1 MDRQTPEYFAKVD
14 LENERHYRSL
24 AAESRDSVNVALF
37 TEKANFYAQQA
48 ASRQPPTPVP
58 PPGTPPMPPPQ
69 PVPQSAPPPQP
80 VTQPSPRPGPHNTPS
95 SAV

>member
-37 TEKANFYAQQA
+37 TEKANFYAHRA
-48 ASRQPPTPVP
+48 LRILAPTRPAPGHTRRQWCDCATTH
-58 PPGTPPMPPPQ
+58 GD
-69 PVPQSAPPPQP
+69 
-80 VTQPSPRPGPHNTPS
+80 GDDD
-95 SAV
+95 

>member
-48 ASRQPPTPVP
+48 ASRQPPTPL
-58 PPGTPPMPPPQ
+58 TL
-69 PVPQSAPPPQP
+69 SAAAAASAAVAPPQP

>member
-37 TEKANFYAQQA
+37 TEKANFYTQQA
-48 ASRQPPTPVP
+48 ASRQPPTPLTLTA
-58 PPGTPPMPPPQ
+58 GRRSTPT
-69 PVPQSAPPPQP
+69 A
-80 VTQPSPRPGPHNTPS
+80 
-95 SAV
+95 

>member
-1 MDRQTPEYFAKVD
+1 MHQMWRGSTLLMDRQTPEYFAKVD

-48 ASRQPPTPVP
+48 ASRQPPTPL
-58 PPGTPPMPPPQ
+58 TLKEMK
-69 PVPQSAPPPQP
+69 
-80 VTQPSPRPGPHNTPS
+80 
-95 SAV
+95 

>member
-37 TEKANFYAQQA
+37 TEKANFYAQRA
-48 ASRQPPTPVP
+48 ASR
-58 PPGTPPMPPPQ
+58 
-69 PVPQSAPPPQP
+69 
-80 VTQPSPRPGPHNTPS
+80 
-95 SAV
+95 